1 MRLFYGG
8 PAQARMIGEAQ
19 WVRANNWTADVSA
32 AMAAEALSQPGERF
46 EVALDEPLR
55 QLHDMTDDAL
65 LELAMAGVS
74 NLVDLAA
81 LGAERVKELSTNLP
95 KLAAW
100 KRQAA
105 GFLKK
110 LEE

>member
-1 MRLFYGG
+1 MRLYYGG
-8 PAQARMIGEAQ
+8 PAQARVIGETS
-19 WVRANNWTADVSA
+19 WGRANNWTADVPA
-32 AMAAEALSQPGERF
+32 AVASEALCQPGEQF

-55 QLHDMTDDAL
+55 QLHDMTDEAL
-65 LELAMAGVS
+65 FELAMAGVG
-74 NLVDLAA
+74 NLVELAA
-81 LGAERVKELSTNLP
+81 LDAERVKELSINLP
-95 KLAAW
+95 KIAAW